1 MPWLEILKYPK
12 RKQRLKISSRRLRML
27 PEGNLFFEDYG
38 AKTRYQDIGIA
49 EHYDTER
56 FSSPLGRWADY
67 LEKKALLKCLGV
79 LTPAD
84 FILDI
89 PLGTGRIAGFLISRG
104 FQVAGADIS
113 EEMMAVAKR
122 RLEVFPNF
130 KGAFREDAEQMTFPD
145 RFFDAIVSVRFMGH
159 LPPPVRVRIL
169 REMKRVTRKQLIIAY
184 YISGFTTDISKYLQG
199 IGRKTGHQLYPV
211 EKEEVEKEIHE
222 AGLKI
227 IVDLPMLRFISE
239 CHFLIL
245 EPRDWKE

>member
-1 MPWLEILKYPK
+1 
-12 RKQRLKISSRRLRML
+12 ML
-27 PEGNLFFEDYG
+27 PDRSPFSEGDYG
-38 AKTRYQDIGIA
+38 AKTRYQDMGIA
-49 EHYDTER
+49 EYYDAER
-56 FSSPLGRWADY
+56 FSSPLGKWVDY
-67 LEKKALLKCLGV
+67 LEKKALLKCLRD

-130 KGAFREDAEQMTFPD
+130 RGGFRQDAEQMTFPD
-145 RFFDAIVSVRFMGH
+145 GFFDAIVSVRFMGH

-169 REMKRVTRKQLIIAY
+169 KEMKRVTRKQVIIAY
-184 YISGFTTDISKYLQG
+184 YISGFVTGISKYLQG
-199 IGRKTGHQLYPV
+199 IGRKTGHELYPV
-211 EKEEVEKEIHE
+211 KIEEAKKEIHE
-222 AGLKI
+222 AGLEVI
-227 IVDLPMLRFISE
+227 SDLPMLRFVSE

-245 EPRDWKE
+245 KPRS